1 MEPNPISETN
11 ACTHQR
17 LDGFELCTRVVG
29 IVVAEG
35 AVGMGASDVG
45 VALFWCERAAGNK
58 VRILALV
65 LGQPSIAWAL
75 PVPEGKF
82 QLVQEAQ
89 PIETILE
96 AKGPPLFLQAN
107 CSVDG
112 GREGR
117 SHGCD

>member
-1 MEPNPISETN
+1 MIRRIMIRIANVLN
-11 ACTHQR
+11 FYHVN
-17 LDGFELCTRVVG
+17 LG
-29 IVVAEG
+29 G
-35 AVGMGASDVG
+35 ARREEEERI
-45 VALFWCERAAGNK
+45 LWCERAAGNK